1 MPPLDAASA
10 GQFSREVPHIFSRI
24 EKKIFIVF
32 ENNSKSNIFRD
43 DSNETFLEIFKHY
56 AYAAVSFPIVIF

>member
-32 ENNSKSNIFRD
+32 ENIFRD